1 MFTHIRAASLTL
13 KAVLERSFRADQDLA
28 QLFDPMQGGA
38 VVSLATPDGM
48 EAAGEVGLSM
58 WLYRLVRDD
67 QTLNQLPGRPAPN
80 RIRRHPLPVR
90 VHYLMTPIV
99 TGNANTPA
107 PETEQLVIGRV
118 LQTFNDEPLIS
129 GADLAGSYQG
139 TAVELAVR
147 LETLALEEIT
157 RIWDS
162 LERSYQ
168 LCISYEVAIVS
179 IDSGLEAVAGPP
191 VMIALPQ
198 YAVGMPGAGP

>member
-67 QTLNQLPGRPAPN
+67 QTLNQLPRRPAPN

-129 GADLAGSYQG
+129 GGDLAGSYQG
-139 TAVELAVR
+139 TEVELVVR
-147 LETLALEEIT
+147 LETLTLEEIT
-157 RIWDS
+157 RVWDS

-168 LCISYEVAIVS
+168 LCISYEVGIVS
-179 IDSGLEAVAGPP
+179 IDSGLEAIVGPP
-191 VMIALPQ
+191 VMIALPE
-198 YAVGMPGAGP
+198 YAIGVPGAP

>member
-13 KAVLERSFRADQDLA
+13 KSVLERSFRADPDLA

-48 EAAGEVGLSM
+48 EAEGELGLSM

-67 QTLNQLPGRPAPN
+67 QTLNQPPARPAPN
-80 RIRRHPLPVR
+80 RIRRHPLPIR

-129 GADLAGSYQG
+129 GGDLAGSYQG
-139 TAVELAVR
+139 TEVELAVR
-147 LETLALEEIT
+147 LETLTLEEIT
-157 RIWDS
+157 RVWDS

-168 LCISYEVAIVS
+168 LCISYEVGIVS
-179 IDSGLEAVAGPP
+179 IDSGLEATAGPP
-191 VMIALPQ
+191 VMIALPE
-198 YAVGMPGAGP
+198 YAIGAPGAP

>member
-129 GADLAGSYQG
+129 GGDLAGSYQG
-139 TAVELAVR
+139 TEVELAVR
-147 LETLALEEIT
+147 LETLTLEEIT
-157 RIWDS
+157 RVWDS

-168 LCISYEVAIVS
+168 LCISYEVGIVS
-179 IDSGLEAVAGPP
+179 IDSGLEAIVGPP
-191 VMIALPQ
+191 VMIALPE
-198 YAVGMPGAGP
+198 YAIGAPGAP

>member
-129 GADLAGSYQG
+129 GGDLAGSYQG
-139 TAVELAVR
+139 TEVELAVR
-147 LETLALEEIT
+147 LETLTLEEIT
-157 RIWDS
+157 RVWDS

-168 LCISYEVAIVS
+168 LCISYEVGIVS
-179 IDSGLEAVAGPP
+179 IDSGLEAIVGPP
-191 VMIALPQ
+191 VMIALPE
-198 YAVGMPGAGP
+198 YAIGVPGAP